1 MEKLVQKAIFSEKDE
16 DRKKA
21 IAKIIKMANKKGI
34 WLDSTQ
40 KLYEKM
46 AHGDCRGF
54 TVPAINIRTL
64 TFDSAKAVFRAAH
77 KEDVGAFIFE
87 IAKSEINYTSQSLEE
102 YIAVILAAGIQEKF
116 KGPIFFQGDHFRINP
131 QKYFSE
137 GKKQELEE
145 IKDLIEKAIKTGF
158 YNIDIDCS
166 SLKDIKEN
174 ACLTSELTYFIRKM
188 QPEKMIVSIG
198 GEIGEIGKDK
208 DTTVKEL
215 VMFMDEYKK
224 NLSKYGELK
233 GVSKIAIQART
244 VHGGILL
251 ASGKL
256 EEVKEDFSILKKLSR
271 KAREYKTAG
280 IVQHGAST
288 LPKKHFAHFPD
299 SEVCEIHLATNFQNI
314 IYESSYFPKHLKKVI
329 YNWIK
334 EKFAKE
340 KKETDTEIQFLYKFR
355 KKALGPFKKAIYD
368 IPKKNRDKISEQ
380 LEREFIFLFK
390 ALKVCQTKKLI
401 KEIYSKKSRNK
412 FFAFS

>member
-1 MEKLVQKAIFSEKDE
+1 MEKLVQKAIFGKKDK
-16 DRKKA
+16 DRKNT
-21 IAKIIKMANKKGI
+21 IAKIIKIANKKGI

-40 KLYEKM
+40 KLYEEM
-46 AHGDCRGF
+46 ARGNCRGF

-64 TFDSAKAVFRAAH
+64 TFDFAKAVFRAAR

-102 YIAVILAAGIQEKF
+102 YVAVILAAGIEEKF
-116 KGPIFFQGDHFRINP
+116 KGPIFFQGDHFKVNP
-131 QKYFSE
+131 KKYFSE
-137 GKKQELEE
+137 DKKQELEK

-166 SLKDIKEN
+166 CLKNIKEN
-174 ACLTSELTYFIRKM
+174 AYLTSELTYFIRKI

-198 GEIGEIGKDK
+198 GEVGEIGEDK
-208 DTTVKEL
+208 DTTIKEL
-215 VMFMDEYKK
+215 EMFMHEYEKS
-224 NLSKYGELK
+224 LSKYGKLK
-233 GVSKIAIQART
+233 GISKIAVQART
-244 VHGGILL
+244 VHGGIPL

-256 EEVKEDFSILKKLSR
+256 KEVKEDFTILKKLSR

-288 LPKKHFAHFPD
+288 LSKKHFSRFPE

-329 YNWIK
+329 YNWIR
-334 EKFAKE
+334 EEFAKE
-340 KKETDTEIQFLYKFR
+340 KKETDTEIQFLYKLR
-355 KKALGPFKKAIYD
+355 KKALGPFKKAIHD
-368 IPKKNRDKISEQ
+368 IPKKNRDKIAEQ
-380 LEREFIFLFK
+380 LEKEFIFLFK

>member
-1 MEKLVQKAIFSEKDE
+1 MKKLVQKAIFGEKDK
-16 DRKKA
+16 DKKNA
-21 IAKIIKMANKKGI
+21 ITKIIKTANKKGI

-40 KLYEKM
+40 KLYEKI

-64 TFDSAKAVFRAAH
+64 TFDFAKAVFRAAR

-87 IAKSEINYTSQSLEE
+87 IAKSEIDYTSQSLEE
-102 YIAVILAAGIQEKF
+102 YVAVILAAGIEERF
-116 KGPIFFQGDHFRINP
+116 KGPIFFQGDHFKVDSR
-131 QKYFSE
+131 KYFSKD
-137 GKKQELEE
+137 KKQELKD
-145 IKDLIEKAIKTGF
+145 IKNLIRKAIKTGF

-166 SLKDIKEN
+166 CLKNIKEN
-174 ACLTSELTYFIRKM
+174 AYLTSELTHFIRKI
-188 QPEKMIVSIG
+188 QPEKMIISIG
-198 GEIGEIGKDK
+198 GEVGEIGDK

-215 VMFMDEYKK
+215 KMFMDEYER
-224 NLSKYGELK
+224 NLSKYGKLK
-233 GVSKIAIQART
+233 GISKIAVQART
-244 VHGGILL
+244 IHGGILL
-251 ASGKL
+251 ASGKFK
-256 EEVKEDFSILKKLSR
+256 EVKEDFSILKKLSR

-288 LPKKHFAHFPD
+288 LLKKHFPHFPE

-314 IYESSYFPKHLKKVI
+314 IYESSYFPKYLKKVI

-334 EKFAKE
+334 KRFAKE
-340 KKETDTEIQFLYKFR
+340 KKDTDTEIQFLYKFR

-380 LEREFIFLFK
+380 LEREFVFLFK

-401 KEIYSKKSRNK
+401 REIYSKKPRNK